1 LACCCGGTGNLN
13 LNFKLGH
20 YRVFGWFSCGGVVL
34 VSSVSNTTRCSR
46 DAWLKHSVV
55 LSKRQSFRTVVFSI
69 IFFFVYFRIQND
81 EKTGFDGRREVST
94 KSARS

>member
-1 LACCCGGTGNLN
+1 VFYLFGSKKEEREFLVGSLA
-13 LNFKLGH
+13 
-20 YRVFGWFSCGGVVL
+20 VL
-34 VSSVSNTTRCSR
+34 LFWVSSVSNTTRCSR